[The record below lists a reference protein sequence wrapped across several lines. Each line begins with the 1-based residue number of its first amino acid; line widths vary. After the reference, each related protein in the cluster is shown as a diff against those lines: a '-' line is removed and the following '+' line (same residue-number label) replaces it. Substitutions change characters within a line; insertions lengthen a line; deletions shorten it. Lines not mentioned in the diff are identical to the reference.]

1 MGGIDGKRNRAVA
14 AWLLVCCLMV
24 FATLVVGGA
33 TRLTHSGLSIVEWQP
48 IVGSV
53 PPITEADWQT
63 VFAKY
68 QLTPEYQKVNH
79 RMSLEEFKPIF
90 WWEFIHR
97 LLGRTIGVVFFLP
110 FAYFLVRRRLD
121 PPMVPK
127 LIGIFLLGAL
137 QGGMGWYMVQ
147 SGLVDDP
154 RVSQYR
160 LTAHL
165 GIAFLIFAAMFWLAL
180 GILTRPAVKAIAAA
194 APLVSL
200 RRYAAWLALI
210 VFVMAL
216 SGGFVAGL
224 HGGLRY
230 NTFPLMGGDF
240 LPADMFLLEPWLLNF
255 FDNPST
261 AQFDHRLIAWVL
273 AFLALLFWVKAQRVP
288 LARRTRLAVNLLL
301 LAFVA
306 QLTLG
311 ILTLLLVV
319 PVPLAV
325 AHQGGAM
332 VLFAASLWAWQEL
345 RVDKGGAV

>member
-1 MGGIDGKRNRAVA
+1 
-14 AWLLVCCLMV
+14 MV

-53 PPITEADWQT
+53 PPISEADWQT
-63 VFAKY
+63 AFEKY
-68 QLTPEYQKVNH
+68 QLTPEYQKVNQ
-79 RMSLEEFKPIF
+79 RMSLAEFKPIF

-97 LLGRTIGVVFFLP
+97 LLGRSIGLVFLLP
-110 FAYFLVRRRLD
+110 FAYFLVRRRLE
-121 PPMVPK
+121 PPMVPR
-127 LIGIFLLGAL
+127 LAGIFVLGAL

-165 GIAFLIFAAMFWLAL
+165 GIAFLLFAAMFWLAL
-180 GILTRPAVKAIAAA
+180 GILTQRSQVATVTAARLIA
-194 APLVSL
+194 L

-210 VFVMAL
+210 VFVMVL
-216 SGGFVAGL
+216 SGGLVAGL
-224 HGGLRY
+224 HAGLRY
-230 NTFPLMGGDF
+230 NSFPLMHGDF
-240 LPADMFLLEPWLLNF
+240 LPPDMFQLEPWFVNF
-255 FDNPST
+255 FNNPSA

-273 AFLALLFWVKAQRVP
+273 TFLVPIFWFTAGRLALTPRAK
-288 LARRTRLAVNLLL
+288 LATHVLL
-301 LAFVA
+301 LAFLIQMA
-306 QLTLG
+306 LG
-311 ILTLLLVV
+311 IATLLMVV

-332 VLFAASLWAWQEL
+332 LLFGAVLWVWREL
-345 RVDKGGAV
+345 RLAAVGAA

>member
-1 MGGIDGKRNRAVA
+1 MGGKRNGAIA

-53 PPITEADWQT
+53 PPISEADWQT
-63 VFAKY
+63 VFGKY
-68 QLTPEYQKVNH
+68 QLTPEYQKVNQ
-79 RMSLEEFKPIF
+79 RMSLAEFKPIF

-97 LLGRTIGVVFFLP
+97 LLGRSIGLVFLLP
-110 FAYFLVRRRLD
+110 FAYFLVRRRLE
-121 PPMVPK
+121 PPMVPR
-127 LIGIFLLGAL
+127 LAGIFLLGAL

-165 GIAFLIFAAMFWLAL
+165 GIAFVLFAAMFWLAL
-180 GILTRPAVKAIAAA
+180 GILTRRSATTVAAS

-210 VFVMAL
+210 VFVMVL

-224 HGGLRY
+224 HAGLRY
-230 NTFPLMGGDF
+230 NSFPLMGGDF
-240 LPADMFLLEPWLLNF
+240 LPPDMFLLEPWFLNF
-255 FDNPST
+255 FNNPSA

-273 AFLALLFWVKAQRVP
+273 TLLVPLFWFKAGELALAPR
-288 LARRTRLAVNLLL
+288 ARLATHVLL
-301 LAFVA
+301 LAFLGQMA
-306 QLTLG
+306 LG
-311 ILTLLLVV
+311 IATLLLVV

-332 VLFAASLWAWQEL
+332 LLFGAVLWVWLEL
-345 RVDKGGAV
+345 RQGATGAS